1 MPYSKRVFVPVLA
14 AIGLCTGMAAAAE
27 TVKDFQKLCA
37 AKAAECEKSDAAVVS
52 GRDGWLFFSQ
62 SLRHVSL
69 EKFWG
74 EEAAKA
80 CRAQKA
86 QWADPAPAIVKFHND
101 LKQLGIELL
110 LVPVPP
116 KVLTY
121 PDKLDA
127 RFSPGKRLDDGLA
140 AFYQTLEKQG
150 VAVLDLLPHFMAAR
164 AEDEKEGPVYCR
176 TDVHFSPRGALLAA
190 RLMAA
195 ELKKR
200 PWVKNVPTQDIGMK
214 EEPLEITGDLVRML
228 GEAGKS
234 MGKEKI
240 RLFRV
245 GRKAGEKLERIE
257 PDKNSPVLLLGDSHT
272 LIYHDG
278 DDLHA
283 TQGGLPDLLAWELG
297 FPVDLLGIRGSAA
310 TTARVDLYRT
320 ASGEPAWLAKKKVVI
335 YCFTS
340 RELTE
345 SAGGW
350 RPLPVVK

>member
-1 MPYSKRVFVPVLA
+1 MIVALFVGA
-14 AIGLCTGMAAAAE
+14 ARAQDPAR
-27 TVKDFQKLCA
+27 DFQKFCA
-37 AKAAECEKSDAAVVS
+37 AKAAQCEKSDAPVVA
-52 GRDGWLFFSQ
+52 GRDGWLFFGE
-62 SLRHVSL
+62 SLRHVGL

-74 EEAAKA
+74 EEAARV

-86 QWADPAPAIVKFHND
+86 EWADPAPAIVKFHNE
-101 LKQLGIELL
+101 LKRLGIELL
-110 LVPVPP
+110 LAPVPP

-127 RFSPGKRLDDGLA
+127 RFSPGKRLDPGLA
-140 AFYQTLEKQG
+140 AFYQTLEKEG
-150 VAVLDLLPHFMAAR
+150 VTVFDLLPQFMAAR
-164 AEDEKEGPVYCR
+164 GEDEKEGPVYCR
-176 TDVHFSPRGALLAA
+176 TDAHYTPRGARIVA
-190 RLMAA
+190 RLIAG

-200 PWVKNVPTQDIGMK
+200 PWAKHVPRQDFALD
-214 EEPLEITGDLVRML
+214 EEPLEITGDLLGML
-228 GEAGKS
+228 GEAGKPI
-234 MGKEKI
+234 GKEKV

-245 GRKAGEKLERIE
+245 GRKAGAKLAPIT
-257 PDKNSPVLLLGDSHT
+257 PDKDSPVLLLGDSHT
-272 LIYHDG
+272 LVFHDG

-283 TQGGLPDLLAWELG
+283 TQGGLPDLLALELG

-320 ASGEPAWLAKKKVVI
+320 AVGDPAWLTKKKAVI

-345 SAGGW
+345 SASGW